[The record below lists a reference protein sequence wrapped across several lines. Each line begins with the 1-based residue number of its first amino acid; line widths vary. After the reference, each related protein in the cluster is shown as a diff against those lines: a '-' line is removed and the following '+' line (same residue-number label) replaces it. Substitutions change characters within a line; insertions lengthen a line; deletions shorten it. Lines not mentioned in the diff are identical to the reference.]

1 MAQRVFARPS
11 VLLSAILLLAVVPSS
26 DAKDG
31 AKPEVR
37 FAAALQLTD
46 LPRLPGL
53 GAPSADWRH
62 WDSFFTF
69 VVKRF
74 GQELGPDLRDSLGEA
89 FLDSRYQLTNLAVRP
104 GAGQNPVPELFLDGW
119 RRLSPVINKAL
130 PTLPKETADRYASF
144 IAAADKFAATGQT
157 GSQLGLLQ
165 LSPDALT

>member
-119 RRLSPVINKAL
+119 RRLSPIINKAL
-130 PTLPKETADRYASF
+130 PTLPKEPPIGMRVSSPRRTNSL
-144 IAAADKFAATGQT
+144 
-157 GSQLGLLQ
+157 QLGRQVLNW
-165 LSPDALT
+165 DY